1 MKRSLV
7 SGFGL
12 GVLLALG
19 LVTQGCS
26 NDAGGAGGKGGATAS
41 GGTTTSAGGTASPS
55 GGASSTGG
63 TTASA
68 GGTARPSGGANST
81 GGTTA
86 SAGGTTASPGGTTA
100 PSGGATTASGG
111 TTTPSG
117 GTTSAG
123 GTTKAS
129 GGTSSSTGGA
139 TGASGGTTS
148 STGGS
153 TSAAGGTTNAT
164 GGSTSATGGSTART
178 GGTTSATGGTT
189 NVGGSTA
196 TGGTTKT
203 GGTTAAGGAPAGGAT
218 GSGGCDVWVASDG
231 NDSNPGTQ
239 ASPVATLAHGY
250 DLLCPPGTGVA
261 NGAACTGN
269 LSTMCVKAGTYQLAT
284 RFQTKKTRMGTASRI
299 ITIQADPAATG
310 KPVLDFST
318 QPQVKACDPGGT
330 MSKSTLL
337 DSAGTLAADQTNHGG
352 VDLSADYYVFKGF
365 EVKNANGWGI
375 SVQGQHIVVQD
386 CDVHNNG
393 DCGIS
398 IRAGSGYTN
407 SGMNNTIL
415 NCDSHQ
421 NADAPC
427 NGANADGFCAK
438 ENSATTGS
446 GNVFDG
452 CRSWDNADDGFDL
465 YGWTSPVTVKNS
477 WAFNM
482 GATTAGSGSN
492 GNGFKMGGDKVSAA
506 HVMSNDFA
514 FDNNQNKGG
523 SHISDWAFTNNSNPA
538 AMSCDKCGAWNNTNA
553 NGGDFQSI
561 TVQNRVTAA
570 ATSAKAAAVKRNA
583 DGSLPDITTL

>member
-1 MKRSLV
+1 MSRSLAL
-7 SGFGL
+7 GFGL
-12 GVLLALG
+12 CALLALG
-19 LVTQGCS
+19 LPTSGCS
-26 NDAGGAGGKGGATAS
+26 SDAGNGNAGSNGGATAS
-41 GGTTTSAGGTASPS
+41 GGTTMLLGGTASL
-55 GGASSTGG
+55 
-63 TTASA
+63 
-68 GGTARPSGGANST
+68 SGGANSA
-81 GGTTA
+81 GGTIA
-86 SAGGTTASPGGTTA
+86 SSGGMAAGGTTTLSGGTTLV
-100 PSGGATTASGG
+100 SGGATTPSGGTAVASGG
-111 TTTPSG
+111 TTIPSG

-123 GTTKAS
+123 GTTRAS
-129 GGTSSSTGGA
+129 GGMQSS
-139 TGASGGTTS
+139 SGGTI
-148 STGGS
+148 
-153 TSAAGGTTNAT
+153 AATGGTTTPT

-178 GGTTSATGGTT
+178 GGTTGATGGSTSTAGGTT
-189 NVGGSTA
+189 TAGGSTA
-196 TGGTTKT
+196 AGGTTRT
-203 GGTTAAGGAPAGGAT
+203 GGTTATGGSSAGGAT
-218 GSGGCDVWVASDG
+218 SSGGCDVWVASDG
-231 NDSNPGTQ
+231 NDTNPGTQ

-250 DLLCPPGTGVA
+250 DLVCPPGTNVA
-261 NGAACTGN
+261 NGTVCAGS
-269 LSTMCVKAGTYQLAT
+269 LSTMCVKAGTYQLAA

-299 ITIQADPAATG
+299 ITIQADPAATS

-330 MSKSTLL
+330 MSKSTIVNADGSL
-337 DSAGTLAADQTNHGG
+337 GADQTNHGG

-386 CDVHNNG
+386 CDVHHNG

-398 IRAGSGYTN
+398 IRAGSGYAN

-415 NCDSHQ
+415 NCDAHQ
-421 NADAPC
+421 NADTPC

-438 ENSATTGS
+438 ENSATAGS

-492 GNGFKMGGDKVSAA
+492 GNGFKMGGSKVSAA
-506 HVMSNDFA
+506 HVMSNDFG

-538 AMSCDKCGAWNNTNA
+538 AMSCDKCGAWNNTNS
-553 NGGDFQSI
+553 NGGDFQGI
-561 TVQNRVTAA
+561 TVQNRVTAS
-570 ATSAKAAAVKRNA
+570 ATSAKAAAAKRNA
-583 DGSLPDITTL
+583 DSSLPDITTL

>member
-1 MKRSLV
+1 M
-7 SGFGL
+7 
-12 GVLLALG
+12 
-19 LVTQGCS
+19 
-26 NDAGGAGGKGGATAS
+26 
-41 GGTTTSAGGTASPS
+41 
-55 GGASSTGG
+55 
-63 TTASA
+63 
-68 GGTARPSGGANST
+68 
-81 GGTTA
+81 
-86 SAGGTTASPGGTTA
+86 
-100 PSGGATTASGG
+100 
-111 TTTPSG
+111 
-117 GTTSAG
+117 
-123 GTTKAS
+123 
-129 GGTSSSTGGA
+129 
-139 TGASGGTTS
+139 
-148 STGGS
+148 
-153 TSAAGGTTNAT
+153 
-164 GGSTSATGGSTART
+164 
-178 GGTTSATGGTT
+178 
-189 NVGGSTA
+189 
-196 TGGTTKT
+196 
-203 GGTTAAGGAPAGGAT
+203 
-218 GSGGCDVWVASDG
+218 ASDG

-261 NGAACTGN
+261 NGAVCAGS
-269 LSTMCVKAGTYQLAT
+269 LSTMCVKAGTYQLTT

-299 ITIQADPAATG
+299 ITIQADPAATS
-310 KPVLDFST
+310 KPLLDFST
-318 QPQVKACDPGGT
+318 QPQVKTCDPGGT
-330 MSKSTLL
+330 MSKSTIVNA
-337 DSAGTLAADQTNHGG
+337 DGTLGADQTNHGG

-421 NADAPC
+421 NADTPC

-438 ENSATTGS
+438 ENSATAGS

-482 GATTAGSGSN
+482 GNSTAGSGSN
-492 GNGFKMGGDKVSAA
+492 GNGFKMGGNKVSAA
-506 HVMSNDFA
+506 HVMSNDFG

-523 SHISDWAFTNNSNPA
+523 SHISDWAFTNNSDPA
-538 AMSCDKCGAWNNTNA
+538 AMTCDKCGAWNNTNS
-553 NGGDFQSI
+553 NGGDFQGI
-561 TVQNRVTAA
+561 TVQNRVTAS
-570 ATSAKAAAVKRNA
+570 ATSAKAAAAKRNA